1 MRQCHRLPEPH
12 VAIFFNGSKSSSLP
26 SAPPATTR
34 PGRNSPPGIAT
45 ERNHI
50 MHTANPAGTHDD
62 PFDLGAVLVIDTA
75 AASTPRRCA
84 TDDGCTPTCASSCT
98 SGS

>member
-1 MRQCHRLPEPH
+1 M
-12 VAIFFNGSKSSSLP
+12 
-26 SAPPATTR
+26 
-34 PGRNSPPGIAT
+34 
-45 ERNHI
+45 ERNHV
-50 MHTANPAGTHDD
+50 MRTANSTRTYEYD

-75 AASTPRRCA
+75 AASAPRRCN

>member
-1 MRQCHRLPEPH
+1 
-12 VAIFFNGSKSSSLP
+12 
-26 SAPPATTR
+26 
-34 PGRNSPPGIAT
+34 
-45 ERNHI
+45 
-50 MHTANPAGTHDD
+50 MHTANSAGTREDD

-75 AASTPRRCA
+75 ADSAPRRCA

>member
-1 MRQCHRLPEPH
+1 MSEQALTSRAAAQQPRLPG
-12 VAIFFNGSKSSSLP
+12 A
-26 SAPPATTR
+26 
-34 PGRNSPPGIAT
+34 
-45 ERNHI
+45 
-50 MHTANPAGTHDD
+50 HDGD

-75 AASTPRRCA
+75 AASAPQRCA

>member
-1 MRQCHRLPEPH
+1 MMEKEY
-12 VAIFFNGSKSSSLP
+12 VMYT
-26 SAPPATTR
+26 ATPTR
-34 PGRNSPPGIAT
+34 IR
-45 ERNHI
+45 E
-50 MHTANPAGTHDD
+50 DD

-75 AASTPRRCA
+75 AANAPRRCD